1 MNNQIYKGILVKWND
16 EKGFGFIKSE
26 TETQEIFLHI
36 SSIPKESRRPKIGD
50 TITYKLGKESNGKLR
65 ANSAFIKGV
74 VIKSSSNK
82 NNKMKY
88 PKNNFMSKFIS
99 LLTFIGIGAMAYKFS
114 PSNSP
119 PAIPFLT
126 NSDCKIKGNISQNSG
141 KKYYHLEGMED
152 YESTVINSQYGEKW
166 FCTEEE
172 AIRNGWTK
180 APR

>member
-16 EKGFGFIKSE
+16 EKGFGFIESE

-36 SSIPKESRRPKIGD
+36 SSIPKGSRRPQIGD
-50 TITYKLGKESNGKLR
+50 TITYKIQKESNGKLK

-74 VIKSSSNK
+74 IIQSSSNK
-82 NNKMKY
+82 KNKMKY
-88 PKNNFMSKFIS
+88 PKNNFVSKFIP
-99 LLTFIGIGAMAYKFS
+99 LLTFMIIGTMAYKFS
-114 PSNSP
+114 PRTSP
-119 PAIPFLT
+119 PAIPLLT
-126 NSDCKIKGNISQNSG
+126 QSDCKIKGNISQNNG

-152 YESTVINSQYGEKW
+152 YESTVINPQYGEKW

-172 AIRNGWTK
+172 AIRNGWAK